1 MSYLYEYMSADELEI
16 AKEDAIIENAS
27 MKFDHAIK
35 CLVME
40 HTIRISNIDTE
51 ALVQEY
57 TNDDLES
64 MYTAEMAIFTEG
76 VKELWEK
83 FKKFIASLVAKI
95 TGKKAPADVPP
106 TEEKEKVELE
116 YDPKEVENILDK
128 VGNTMKKI
136 VDIKKEDGSGIDP
149 KKLGSRLGIT
159 IGAGVLGVGAVFLAS
174 KRKTIVEKGKVL
186 GFIENLKNKVRGIN
200 DDIQGLENP
209 EAAGS
214 DTEKAS
220 KLSML
225 KDLATSALKWAGGV
239 INSFMNAIKSIG
251 KKDGASSDKAA
262 GDGNKDEGNKS
273 SEPKTLSEVITLL
286 KADKSLKSAWSDLM
300 TWDKTR
306 GGNNI
311 KGKINLSILKK
322 SIDRAQ
328 DDGGFKGNAD
338 ALSKIIEFIQQY
350 HITESTSLGLTFEDL
365 STIIESASDNS
376 FDAEIDCMAENTNF
390 TESFN
395 DLMELI
401 DSL

>member
-1 MSYLYEYMSADELEI
+1 MSYLYEYMSTDELEI

-40 HTIRISNIDTE
+40 HAIRISNIDTE

-57 TNDDLES
+57 TNDDLEA
-64 MYTAEMAIFTEG
+64 MYTAEMAVFTEG

-95 TGKKAPADVPP
+95 TGKKAPVNVPP
-106 TEEKEKVELE
+106 AEEKEKVELE
-116 YDPKEVENILDK
+116 YDPKEVEIILDK

-174 KRKTIVEKGKVL
+174 KKKTTVEKGKVL
-186 GFIENLKNKVRGIN
+186 GFIENLKNKVKGIN
-200 DDIQGLENP
+200 NDIQSLENP

-220 KLSML
+220 KISML
-225 KDLATSALKWAGGV
+225 KDLATSALKWASGV
-239 INSFMNAIKSIG
+239 INSFINAIKSIG

-262 GDGNKDEGNKS
+262 SDGNKN
-273 SEPKTLSEVITLL
+273 SEPKTMSEVITLL

>member
-1 MSYLYEYMSADELEI
+1 MSYLYEYMSTDELEI

-40 HTIRISNIDTE
+40 HAIRISNIDTE

-57 TNDDLES
+57 TNDDLEA
-64 MYTAEMAIFTEG
+64 MYTAEMAVFTEG

-95 TGKKAPADVPP
+95 TGKKAPVNVPP
-106 TEEKEKVELE
+106 AEEKEKVELE
-116 YDPKEVENILDK
+116 YDPKEVEIILDK

-174 KRKTIVEKGKVL
+174 KKKTTVEKGKVL
-186 GFIENLKNKVRGIN
+186 GFIENLKNKVKGIN
-200 DDIQGLENP
+200 NDIQSLENP

-220 KLSML
+220 KISML
-225 KDLATSALKWAGGV
+225 KDLATSALKWASGV
-239 INSFMNAIKSIG
+239 INSFINAIKSIG

-262 GDGNKDEGNKS
+262 SDGNKN
-273 SEPKTLSEVITLL
+273 SEPKTMSEVITLL

-365 STIIESASDNS
+365 SAIIESASDNS